1 MAELLK
7 GAAVA
12 AAMNERLQRE
22 AAALK
27 ERGIEPC
34 LALVRAGARPDDV
47 YYEKNAVRRCE
58 KTGVTARCFTLP
70 ETASTGQVLEVIEK
84 INNDPAIH
92 GCLVFRLLPPGV
104 DDAAV
109 RGALAPEKDVDG
121 VTDGSLA
128 GVITGAAHGFPPCT
142 AQACVEMLDH
152 YGIDAC
158 GKRVTVLGRSLV
170 VGRPLALL
178 LLQRNAT
185 VTVCHSKSG
194 QENIRRCSRQ
204 ADIVVACLGRPE
216 MVDESFLA
224 EDQVILDVG
233 FNPLPDGS
241 VVGDVRFSDA
251 EKARAVT
258 PVPGGVGAVTT
269 SVLVK
274 HTITAAARQNG
285 VEL

>member
-47 YYEKNAVRRCE
+47 YYEKSAVKRCA
-58 KTGVTARCFTLP
+58 KMGVTARCFTLP
-70 ETASTGQVLEVIEK
+70 ETAATGQVLEVIEK
-84 INNDPAIH
+84 INADPAIH
-92 GCLVFRLLPPGV
+92 GCLVFRPLPPGI

-142 AQACVEMLDH
+142 AQACVELLDH

-158 GKRVTVLGRSLV
+158 GKLVTVLGRSLV

-185 VTVCHSKSG
+185 VTVCHSRTG
-194 QENIRRCSRQ
+194 RDDIRRLSRE
-204 ADIVVACLGRPE
+204 ADVVVACLGRAE
-216 MVDESFLA
+216 MVDGSFLS
-224 EDQVILDVG
+224 EDQIILDVG
-233 FNPLPDGS
+233 FNPQPDGS
-241 VVGDVRFSDA
+241 VAGDVRFADT
-251 EKARAVT
+251 EKARAIT

-274 HTITAAARQNG
+274 HTVAAAARQNG
-285 VEL
+285 IEL